1 MKKTALIFGYNDY
14 SIQIVKNISDKYEEI
29 VIFRLDE
36 DEEIALLDNYVVETF
51 DLSDNWGHIE
61 ELYDIEKSV
70 AFCVIEDDAEN
81 IFLTIAL
88 RSNFKDLNIIA
99 LSSDKES
106 ANKLSMAGANKVI
119 PVVQT
124 MANMIS
130 DILDKPIVTE
140 VLHNIL
146 YERSDLKIA
155 EIMIDN
161 ASYFNGM
168 FPYEVDWEGKHGI
181 IVLSIVHENGNKE
194 FLYSDKKRH
203 HQIKNGDILLVV
215 GYSEDLR
222 LFKNKI
228 GGK

>member
-14 SIQIVKNISDKYEEI
+14 TIQIVKNISDKYDEI

-36 DEEIALLDNYVVETF
+36 DEEILLLENYSVETF
-51 DLSDNWGHIE
+51 DLSDNWEHIE

-70 AFCVIEDDAEN
+70 AFCVLEDDAEN

-88 RSNFKDLNIIA
+88 RSYFKELNIIA

-161 ASYFNGM
+161 ASYFQGC
-168 FPYEVDWEGKHGI
+168 FPYEVDWEGKYAI

-194 FLYSDKKRH
+194 FLYSAKKKH

-215 GYSEDLR
+215 GYSKDIQ
-222 LFKNKI
+222 LFKEKI